1 MNRLAIP
8 SLTALLVVLFSIGT
22 QAQPNPAAP
31 RQEPQAPPVSQV
43 PDGQNA
49 AAPHGQPTKVFPR
62 HRVILLRVDEV
73 IAADTNLGVD
83 DRLLPMGL
91 RLQSLFSYTT
101 YRLISHQVSR
111 TECGRTAAF
120 TLPGGWIV
128 HVEPSAVRD
137 NMIAMELMLF
147 QGARPMMTTDVRLRN
162 HGMLIVGGPHYEQG
176 MLIIPIGADAP
187 ELAMPPGA
195 IPVDPLSTMPQ
206 TTTPEITPP
215 QSAAPDPGTP
225 GPSAPGADVPDDS
238 SPPGASN
245 P

>member
-1 MNRLAIP
+1 MDRLTIP
-8 SLTALLVVLFSIGT
+8 SLTALLVVLFSIGA
-22 QAQPNPAAP
+22 QAQPTPAAQ
-31 RQEPQAPPVSQV
+31 REPQAPPVSHV
-43 PDGQNA
+43 PDGQNTA
-49 AAPHGQPTKVFPR
+49 ASEAQPAKGFPR

-73 IAADTNLGVD
+73 IAADTGLGVD

-187 ELAMPPGA
+187 ELAMPGGP
-195 IPVDPLSTMPQ
+195 IPVDPRSTMPGA
-206 TTTPEITPP
+206 TTPEIAPP
-215 QSAAPDPGTP
+215 QSPAPDAGAS
-225 GPSAPGADVPDDS
+225 GAGVPGADLPDDS
-238 SPPGASN
+238 SPPPGAPN

>member
-1 MNRLAIP
+1 MDRLTIP
-8 SLTALLVVLFSIGT
+8 SLTALLVVLFSIGA
-22 QAQPNPAAP
+22 QAQPTPAA
-31 RQEPQAPPVSQV
+31 QQKEPQAHQVSPV
-43 PDGQNA
+43 PDA
-49 AAPHGQPTKVFPR
+49 AASQARPAKGFPR

-73 IAADTNLGVD
+73 IAADTGLGVD

-187 ELAMPPGA
+187 ELAMPGGP
-195 IPVDPLSTMPQ
+195 IPVDPRSTMPEA
-206 TTTPEITPP
+206 TTPEIAPP
-215 QSAAPDPGTP
+215 QSAAPDAGASGAPGT
-225 GPSAPGADVPDDS
+225 DLPDDS
-238 SPPGASN
+238 PPPGAPN

>member
-1 MNRLAIP
+1 
-8 SLTALLVVLFSIGT
+8 
-22 QAQPNPAAP
+22 
-31 RQEPQAPPVSQV
+31 
-43 PDGQNA
+43 
-49 AAPHGQPTKVFPR
+49 
-62 HRVILLRVDEV
+62 
-73 IAADTNLGVD
+73 
-83 DRLLPMGL
+83 
-91 RLQSLFSYTT
+91 
-101 YRLISHQVSR
+101 
-111 TECGRTAAF
+111 
-120 TLPGGWIV
+120 
-128 HVEPSAVRD
+128 
-137 NMIAMELMLF
+137 MLF

-225 GPSAPGADVPDDS
+225 GASAPGADVPDDS
-238 SPPGASN
+238 SPPGAPN

>member
-1 MNRLAIP
+1 MDRLTIP
-8 SLTALLVVLFSIGT
+8 SLTALLVVLFSIGA
-22 QAQPNPAAP
+22 QAQPTPAAQ
-31 RQEPQAPPVSQV
+31 REPQAPPVSHV

-49 AAPHGQPTKVFPR
+49 AASQAQPAKGLPR

-73 IAADTNLGVD
+73 IAADTGLGVD

-91 RLQSLFSYTT
+91 RLRSLFSYTT
-101 YRLISHQVSR
+101 YRLISHQVTR
-111 TECGRTAAF
+111 TECGRTVAF

-187 ELAMPPGA
+187 ELAMPGGP
-195 IPVDPLSTMPQ
+195 IPVDPRSTMPEA
-206 TTTPEITPP
+206 TKPEIAPP
-215 QSAAPDPGTP
+215 QSAAPDAGASGAPGT
-225 GPSAPGADVPDDS
+225 DLPDDS
-238 SPPGASN
+238 PPPGAPN